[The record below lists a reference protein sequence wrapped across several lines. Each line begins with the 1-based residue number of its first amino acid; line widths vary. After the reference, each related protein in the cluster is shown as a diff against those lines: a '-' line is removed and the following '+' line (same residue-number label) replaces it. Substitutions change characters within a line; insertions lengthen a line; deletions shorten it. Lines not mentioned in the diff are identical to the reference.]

1 MFDERTD
8 MADTSQDHRPI
19 SERVNNRS
27 LRPNSETFRTFM
39 TQGWAD
45 EKMDIKPLE
54 SSKYTPARR
63 AKLSAAFP
71 GERLIIPA
79 GRAKVR
85 NNDCDFMFRPDT
97 TFAYYTGLGEDYE
110 DGAVLVLDPNDSGH
124 EAILFVHQRY
134 DKNTPEFFRSAHYG
148 EYWVGARPGVDEFAT
163 MTGLETRPIAEL
175 TSFIAMNVTAEHGGT
190 PLRIIKEADPALT
203 RLVEGIREQG
213 GFTDLSGNIA
223 KDDELHQFAAEQ
235 RMFKDKLEV
244 RELTNAIRA
253 TRHGFDNIL
262 RHLDSSIDKPRGERI
277 LEGAFNAVARVE
289 GNGLGYETIIASG
302 PDAPTLHWMRNT
314 HSVHNGEL
322 VLIDAGVESTG
333 LYSADVTRTFP
344 VNGKFSPVQLKV
356 YNAVLKAQLAGFNA
370 VRLGGTYSDIH
381 HACMRSLA
389 EDLHEWGIL
398 KVSVEEALSPQ
409 GQQHRRWHAC
419 GVAHHLGLDVH
430 DCAEARFD
438 RYQGGTFKPG
448 MVFTIEPGL
457 YFRKNDLMVPEEM
470 RGIGVRI
477 EDDVLVTEDGPVWL
491 SKPFVPSTPED
502 VEAWIADQRKHSVAD
517 TVPVADDAAEE

>member
-1 MFDERTD
+1 
-8 MADTSQDHRPI
+8 MAENSLDKRPI

-39 TQGWAD
+39 TQGWA
-45 EKMDIKPLE
+45 EESMDVHPLE
-54 SSKYTPARR
+54 SSTYTPARI

-71 GERLIIPA
+71 GERLVIPA
-79 GRAKVR
+79 GHAKVR
-85 NNDCDFMFRPDT
+85 NNDCDYMFRPDT

-110 DGAVLVLDPNDSGH
+110 DGAVLVLDPTDDGH
-124 EAILFVHQRY
+124 HPILFVHQRY
-134 DKNTPEFFRSAHYG
+134 DKDTPEFFRSAQYG
-148 EYWVGARPGVDEFAT
+148 EYWVGARPGVAEFHV

-175 TSFIAMNVTAEHGGT
+175 TSLLAMNVTSERGGT
-190 PLRIIKEADPALT
+190 PLRIVKEADPALT

-213 GFTDLSGNIA
+213 GFSDLATNIS

-235 RMFKDKLEV
+235 RMIKDDLEV
-244 RELTNAIRA
+244 REITNAIRA

-262 RHLDSSIDKPRGERI
+262 RHLDSSIDQPRGERI

-289 GNGLGYETIIASG
+289 GNGLGYDTIIAAG
-302 PDAPTLHWMRNT
+302 DDAPTLHWMRNT
-314 HSVHNGEL
+314 HSVHKGDL

-344 VNGKFSPVQLKV
+344 INGTFSPVQLKV
-356 YNAVLKAQLAGFNA
+356 YKAVLKAQHAGFAA
-370 VRLGGTYSDIH
+370 VKVGATYSDIH

-389 EDLHEWGIL
+389 EDLYDWGIL
-398 KVSVEEALSPQ
+398 PVPVEEALSPE

-430 DCAEARFD
+430 DCAEARFE
-438 RYQGGTFKPG
+438 RYQGGKFTPG

-470 RGIGVRI
+470 RGIGIRI
-477 EDDVLVTEDGPVWL
+477 EDDVLVTEKGPVWL
-491 SKPFVPSTPED
+491 SKPYVPSDPQD
-502 VEAWIADQRKHSVAD
+502 VEKWIADQRRHSVSD
-517 TVPVADDAAEE
+517 TIPVGDDK